1 MSDAVMSP
9 DAFRRA
15 GREMEDWIADYT
27 KRAEEEFLQFA
38 VETEANDE
46 FDALIGIAGKE
57 EEGGES
63 ASPEQTKIPEG

>member
-1 MSDAVMSP
+1 M
-9 DAFRRA
+9 A
-15 GREMEDWIADYT
+15 GLDT

-57 EEGGES
+57 DEGGES